1 MSVDSYK
8 TSDGMRFRVR
18 WRDGH
23 GEPKSKV
30 FNSRREANAFDVD
43 VKARKQ
49 RGEALPTT
57 TRETLGEAWDEFWKL
72 IGYRLAKQTQLS
84 YKQQWSANIAGK
96 YDDRE
101 LRAFV
106 ADPSLFDVILASMD
120 KRGAGP
126 ASQLKMLT
134 VLSAVFSAAVAWKRI
149 PVNPVAQ
156 VKKPK
161 ATPKRIP
168 HPFPPMVVERIAL
181 RMSRRT
187 TKDESG
193 NRALADACF
202 IYLMSYGG
210 LRPGEALALT
220 WGDVGH
226 RTLTIDKA
234 IALGESG
241 PTKTRTNRTAPLV
254 APLADNLAELRKARG
269 NPGDDELVIPSM
281 NGGPWTQSQY
291 NNWRRRVW
299 GKVKKTL
306 AEGEPPQP
314 RLAKAIPYDCRHS
327 FVSLQLRAGASPLEV
342 ARWAG
347 HSPKVMYDHY
357 AHVIDELEGEPRL
370 SAVEQIERARKA
382 VNALEPS
389 ALDKLMDDLMVRPT
403 ATAQPGRAAGLFF
416 DPDTE
421 ASIAEVE
428 AIAAKQ
434 QPASP
439 PEQQATSPREQ
450 VAPD

>member
-8 TSDGMRFRVR
+8 TKDGTRFRVR

-23 GEPKSKV
+23 GDPKSKV
-30 FNSRREANAFDVD
+30 FNSRREANGFDVD
-43 VKARKQ
+43 VKARKN

-72 IGYRLAKQTQLS
+72 RGYRLAAHTQLS
-84 YKQQWSANIAGK
+84 YKQQWATNIKGE
-96 YDDRE
+96 YDHYE

-106 ADPSLFDVILASMD
+106 ADPSLFDAILANMA

-126 ASQLKMLT
+126 ASHLKMLT
-134 VLSAVFSAAVAWKRI
+134 VLSAVFSVAAEWKRI
-149 PVNPVAQ
+149 PLNPVAK

-181 RMSRRT
+181 RMRRRA

-220 WGDVGH
+220 WGDVEQ

-241 PTKTRTNRTAPLV
+241 PTKTRTNRSVPLV
-254 APLADNLAELRKARG
+254 APLADSLAELREARG
-269 NPGDDELVIPSM
+269 NPADDELVIPSM
-281 NGGPWTQSQY
+281 SGGPWTQSQY

-299 GKVKKTL
+299 GKVKKGL
-306 AEGEPPQP
+306 AEGDPPQP

-370 SAVEQIERARKA
+370 SPVEQIKRARNA
-382 VNALEPS
+382 VEALEGP

-403 ATAQPGRAAGLFF
+403 VAASDLAGAASVFF
-416 DPDTE
+416 DPE
-421 ASIAEVE
+421 AKATVAEAQDAAE
-428 AIAAKQ
+428 AVSK
-434 QPASP
+434 
-439 PEQQATSPREQ
+439 EDVDE
-450 VAPD
+450 DE